1 MMSFVVYCAVYIY
14 MTFSYK
20 RYQSFTLIELLIVI
34 GILAIL
40 TAAVVIVLNPT
51 ELLRQGRDSTRMTDM
66 ASLHKTIQLL
76 LTQSPQVSLGT
87 ASTVYVSLPDTSAT
101 CASWGLPTLPFG
113 YSYKCVPTA
122 SSTLTNGTGWIPIDF
137 TASGI
142 QNLSKLPIDPTNSS
156 STGLYYT
163 YVPNPSSQTYE
174 VTAVAESVKYI
185 PRAQADGGTSA
196 TAFEAG
202 TDLTLAQG
210 VFPSGWAKVPGNA
223 TFGTSDFYVMQYEA
237 KCVSGNTPL
246 TTPNTGYNTYAN
258 STTPCVSPLTPASTS
273 GGYPIANISQT
284 TAATYCTSIGAHLIT
299 NAEWQTIA
307 WNIQQQPVNWYGGVV
322 GTNYIGRGNSNSS
335 AAQDGSSQYGTGYTD
350 FTHLRTHTLSNGG
363 VLWDIAG
370 NVWEW
375 TNDTITGTNQPTGST
390 PGFNWR
396 EFTAITTWGT
406 MTQQTAG
413 PYNNTWSATQG
424 IGRIY
429 SDGSSN
435 ATVYGF
441 LRGGPWAGDTYA
453 GVGTLGLGNAP
464 GYTSYDVGFRCVR

>member
-1 MMSFVVYCAVYIY
+1 
-14 MTFSYK
+14 
-20 RYQSFTLIELLIVI
+20 
-34 GILAIL
+34 
-40 TAAVVIVLNPT
+40 
-51 ELLRQGRDSTRMTDM
+51 
-66 ASLHKTIQLL
+66 
-76 LTQSPQVSLGT
+76 
-87 ASTVYVSLPDTSAT
+87 
-101 CASWGLPTLPFG
+101 
-113 YSYKCVPTA
+113 
-122 SSTLTNGTGWIPIDF
+122 GTGWIPIDF

-142 QNLSKLPIDPTNSS
+142 QNLSKLPLDPTNTS

-163 YVPNPSSQTYE
+163 YIASSAQTYK
-174 VTAVAESVKYI
+174 VSAVAESIKYI

-202 TDLTLAQG
+202 NDTNLAQG
-210 VFPSGWAKVPGNA
+210 VFPSGWAKVPGNS

-237 KCVSGNTPL
+237 KCILDNIPQPYTTGDGGEGL
-246 TTPNTGYNTYAN
+246 TYNIYRDLSFPCTAAN
-258 STTPCVSPLTPASTS
+258 SKSIGSTS
-273 GGYPIANISQT
+273 AGAPITRITQI
-284 TAATYCTSIGAHLIT
+284 TAATYCTDIGTHLIT

-307 WNIQQQPVNWYGGVV
+307 WNIQQQSVNWQGGVV
-322 GTNYIGRGNSNSS
+322 GTNYISRGNSNSS

-350 FTHLRTHTLSNGG
+350 FTHLRTHTLSNGS

-390 PGFNWR
+390 PGFAWR

-413 PYNNTWSATQG
+413 PYNSAWSATQG
-424 IGRIY
+424 IGRIH

-441 LRGGPWAGDTYA
+441 RRGGDWGSDTYA
-453 GVGTLGLGNAP
+453 GVETLYLRNTP
-464 GYTSYDVGFRCVR
+464 GSMSYYIGFRCAR